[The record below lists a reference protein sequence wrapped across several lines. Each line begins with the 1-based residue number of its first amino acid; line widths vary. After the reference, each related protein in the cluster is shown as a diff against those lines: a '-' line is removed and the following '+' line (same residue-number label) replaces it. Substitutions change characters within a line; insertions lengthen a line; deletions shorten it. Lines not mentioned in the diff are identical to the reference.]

1 MTVPCKSLIL
11 HPHSP
16 RPTVHHSVNEI
27 FDPDKVDEFYH
38 LPSETQKDILHNNK
52 ATNYGVVRS
61 ELLDRLYEL
70 MYHQRLDEPD
80 ESKWQYKI
88 VPRRAVVGHE
98 KRENGQVRLQLRNTI
113 NGTVGL
119 SERSFDL
126 VMVAT
131 GYERNAHETM
141 LKSTEDILETSKF
154 DVGRDYRIKY
164 RKDAVADNCG
174 IWLQGCCQNSHGVSS
189 TTSCLCRLLTVPT
202 VQLSDTLLSILAVRG
217 GELVDSIF
225 PQANG
230 ANGHS

>member
-1 MTVPCKSLIL
+1 MTVPCKSPIF
-11 HPHSP
+11 HPMSP
-16 RPTVHHSVNEI
+16 GPTVYHRVNEI
-27 FDPDKVDEFYH
+27 FDPEKVDEFYD
-38 LPSETQKDILHNNK
+38 LPSETQKDTLHNNK

-70 MYHQRLDEPD
+70 MYHQRLNEPD
-80 ESKWQYKI
+80 ESKWRYKI

-98 KRENGQVRLQLRNTI
+98 KHENGQIRLQLRNTI

-119 SERSFDL
+119 SETSFDL

-164 RKDAVADNCG
+164 KKDAVADNCG

-189 TTSCLCRLLTVPT
+189 MT
-202 VQLSDTLLSILAVRG
+202 
-217 GELVDSIF
+217 F
-225 PQANG
+225 
-230 ANGHS
+230 